1 MDHVVTSLYV
11 EVLTPQAPQKE
22 GVSCVL
28 IPQAPQ
34 KKGVSCVRFI
44 ADFIF
49 AELKIQMTFILNM
62 DWSIV
67 LTAPQ

>member
-1 MDHVVTSLYV
+1 VVRGLYV
-11 EVLTPQAPQKE
+11 EVLTPEAPQKE
-22 GVSCVL
+22 
-28 IPQAPQ
+28 
-34 KKGVSCVRFI
+34 GVSCVRFI

-62 DWSIV
+62 DSSIV